1 MPRSPQCTNDVAFKA
16 RESFAGSTFARESTV
31 GSPGRPRRCVFTERS
46 RSTHSKTL
54 IEVKTSRTVP
64 GRPSFK
70 SVSTYESWTLTKHSL
85 SLKAP
90 RIRLSHNG
98 PRLKTECTQ
107 RHHKRRYHT
116 RCRERTDSAFLEQ
129 AVSRQSRYSSKPVL
143 SIRNYSTYL
152 FEVPRPAVA
161 VNTNGCPWP
170 ISDVRRVYRSAFR
183 SSESKRPTISA
194 VPASA

>member
-1 MPRSPQCTNDVAFKA
+1 MPRSPQHERFCVQGKREFRRLNFRA
-16 RESFAGSTFARESTV
+16 RKYSWVTWPLAAMRVHRTAEIDPQQNVNRG
-31 GSPGRPRRCVFTERS
+31 
-46 RSTHSKTL
+46 
-54 IEVKTSRTVP
+54 KTSRTFP

-90 RIRLSHNG
+90 RIRPSHNG

-129 AVSRQSRYSSKPVL
+129 AVSRQTRYSSKPVL
-143 SIRNYSTYL
+143 SIRNYATYL
-152 FEVPRPAVA
+152 FEVPRPAVGREHEWLPLA
-161 VNTNGCPWP
+161 DFGCSAR
-170 ISDVRRVYRSAFR
+170 IQVRL
-183 SSESKRPTISA
+183 
-194 VPASA
+194 